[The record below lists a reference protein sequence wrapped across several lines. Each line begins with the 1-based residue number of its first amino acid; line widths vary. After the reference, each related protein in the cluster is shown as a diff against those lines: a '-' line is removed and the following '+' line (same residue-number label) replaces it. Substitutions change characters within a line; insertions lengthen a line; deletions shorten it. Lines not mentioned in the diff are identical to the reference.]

1 LEEIMRIA
9 TGTLTAAA
17 CAALLL
23 LSGCGGGGVTSPS
36 SSSSPGAGGST
47 IVGIVS
53 GGAAAT
59 ALSAG
64 AGPSGNTALTGLSV
78 TIVGTNLSSS
88 VDSQGRF
95 ELTSVPSGTVR
106 LQFKDATVNATVQI
120 SNVGPDDLIQIRVTV
135 SGSAATLVG
144 EERSTGKVSLCH
156 NTESGSYHM
165 IEVSVSAEPAHRAH
179 GDAKVGEP
187 VPADP
192 TRVFDSQCR
201 VVGASVKIEKSTNG
215 HDADDAPGPTVLV
228 GSPISW
234 TYVVT
239 NNGTVN
245 LTNVAV
251 ADDHGVAVNCGGQ
264 TVLAPEQSFT
274 CTGSGVAA
282 LGQYRNVGT
291 VTASWTG
298 GTVSDSDASH
308 YLGVTPGNE
317 EEGPKVQLCHR
328 TGNGSYHLI
337 EVSMNAEPAHI
348 AHGDGRIGAAVP
360 GSPGKVFGAG
370 CSVQ

>member
-1 LEEIMRIA
+1 
-9 TGTLTAAA
+9 
-17 CAALLL
+17 
-23 LSGCGGGGVTSPS
+23 
-36 SSSSPGAGGST
+36 
-47 IVGIVS
+47 
-53 GGAAAT
+53 
-59 ALSAG
+59 
-64 AGPSGNTALTGLSV
+64 
-78 TIVGTNLSSS
+78 
-88 VDSQGRF
+88 
-95 ELTSVPSGTVR
+95 
-106 LQFKDATVNATVQI
+106 
-120 SNVGPDDLIQIRVTV
+120 
-135 SGSAATLVG
+135 
-144 EERSTGKVSLCH
+144 
-156 NTESGSYHM
+156 M

-192 TRVFDSQCR
+192 TKVFDSQCR

-215 HDADDAPGPTVLV
+215 EDADDAPGPTVLV

-251 ADDHGVAVNCGGQ
+251 ADDQGVGVNCGGQ
-264 TVLAPEQSFT
+264 TALVPQQAMT
-274 CTGSGVAA
+274 CTGSGVAV

-291 VTASWTG
+291 VTASWSG

-308 YLGVTPGNE
+308 YLGVTPGDE

-337 EVSMNAEPAHI
+337 EISINAEPAHL

-360 GSPGKVFGAG
+360 GSPGKQFGAG